1 MAVITNLVRAINFH
15 SYARDLLVDIYHQY
29 HYHTGINSSN
39 VSLTCGHLS
48 LSVAPYILASIS
60 PMLKNIL
67 LEDDSLCSITVHPSF
82 SRVLPCLV
90 TLLYTGQVSNIT
102 THDAELL
109 KLLIK
114 DLDMKATIVEEDNS
128 DIECNVKCTSF
139 GIEMIGSLDEN
150 ARTTPNPFDDDSFNK
165 NERKSKKTVSFD
177 LTSGSYEEDENSV
190 AFMCPPHNPK
200 GIGFLGPFSVS
211 VADKGKLYDDDDQI
225 CFENSFNSSNNDREK
240 IEVITVLD
248 YEVDDIVENVG
259 GSLNE
264 DISSSVVKD
273 VFYNVDS
280 EVDSYKAER
289 CNICDQE
296 YRSKYELLEHLTMT
310 HYKARL
316 AESFS
321 EYGKICPMCEEFR
334 EDHEDNLYHIG
345 RDHEV
350 VYDYYKADKFVK
362 SGEFNAFKNNEKN
375 KNQEKQKS
383 IENSKTIGGK
393 SNDSSSSTLK
403 GILKSTRA
411 YQKDVPRSILRDS
424 CPKPPSTKKSILKR
438 PKSHAKLLKNH
449 AEVKGDKINVL
460 NVHFSVQDNY
470 GERIVD
476 LE

>member
-15 SYARDLLVDIYHQY
+15 SYSRDLLEDIYHQY
-29 HYHTGINSSN
+29 HYHTSINSSN
-39 VSLTCGHLS
+39 VSLTCGHLR
-48 LSVAPYILASIS
+48 LSVAPYILVSIS

-67 LEDDSLCSITVHPSF
+67 LENDSLCSISLHPSF
-82 SRVLPCLV
+82 SKVLPCLV

-102 THDAELL
+102 SQEADLL

-114 DLDMKATIVEEDNS
+114 DLDMKATSVEEN
-128 DIECNVKCTSF
+128 NVKCTSY
-139 GIEMIGSLDEN
+139 GIEIIESLDVN
-150 ARTTPNPFDDDSFNK
+150 AGSIPSPFDDDSFN
-165 NERKSKKTVSFD
+165 NNARKSKKSVSFD
-177 LTSGSYEEDENSV
+177 LTSVSYDEDENSD
-190 AFMCPPHNPK
+190 ALMCPPHNPE
-200 GIGFLGPFSVS
+200 GIGFSRPFSVL
-211 VADKGKLYDDDDQI
+211 VADKGKLYDNDDQI
-225 CFENSFNSSNNDREK
+225 CFDNSFNSSKYDREK

-273 VFYNVDS
+273 AFYAGDS

-321 EYGKICPMCEEFR
+321 EYGKICPMCEEFS

-375 KNQEKQKS
+375 KNQEKQTS
-383 IENSKTIGGK
+383 IENSKTNGGK

-411 YQKDVPRSILRDS
+411 YQKDVPRSILRVS
-424 CPKPPSTKKSILKR
+424 CPKPTSTKSILKR
-438 PKSHAKLLKNH
+438 NKSHVKLLKNH

-460 NVHFSVQDNY
+460 NARFSVQDNY